1 MKKLITLTLAFAGIF
16 SFNAQ
21 QEAPPQGINYQAVAV
36 DNTNKEIV
44 GTDVSAKPV
53 ADKEIRVRF
62 SILKTSE
69 TGTLTYREVHLI
81 TTDAY
86 GLFNTVIGQGIQDA
100 SPNAFNQID
109 WGTGYH
115 FLKVE
120 IDITGGTEY
129 KDMGT
134 QQLWSVPY
142 ALYSKYADAAG
153 NGIDSVSDNGDG
165 SLTFTYID
173 GSTYTTSPL
182 TGLTGPQGP
191 AGEEGPQ
198 GPAGPAGAN
207 GQDGLSAYEIWLAE
221 GNAGTMTDFL
231 NGIQGPAG
239 PQGPQGPAG
248 VNGQDGLS
256 AYEIWLAEGNTGTE
270 ADFLAGI
277 TGLQGPQGNQGPAGS
292 QGIQGPVGATGPQ
305 GPIGLTGTT
314 GPQGIPGPAGVTGPQ
329 GPIGLTG
336 PAGVQGV
343 QGAAGADGQG
353 GVTVAGTNVTV
364 TGTGVVGDPYVID
377 AVDNVN
383 DADSNPAN
391 ELQTL
396 SLSNDTLYLSN
407 GNSVYLGNLS
417 GGSSGGSAPVG
428 TISYPMAN
436 HMFYTPTNCYD
447 GDTVVTGTVTMG
459 GIYNFCNFQLNWN
472 STINIG
478 PEGFLVLK
486 ADTIILDG
494 TILGVGIN
502 NGVGTGGG
510 AGGGGGR
517 AFSSICGCNGS
528 VGSHSNNS
536 YYDFLNGGT
545 LLQPGDDVDT
555 VHILTLIDL
564 NSTMKGG
571 KGGNGCNSCA
581 TSGCTPKI
589 GGKGGSGIII
599 VCNYFVSSFTSSIDI
614 SGASGEAICSPF
626 YAPSG
631 GGGGGNLI
639 IKSNNFA
646 SIDGTW
652 NVSGGLGGAGSGSA
666 VPTAG
671 RGGNGMILLIT
682 P

>member
-1 MKKLITLTLAFAGIF
+1 MKKLITLTLAFASIF
-16 SFNAQ
+16 VLNAQ

-44 GTDVSAKPV
+44 GTDVAAKPV

-69 TGTLTYREVHLI
+69 TGALTYREVHLV

-100 SPNAFNQID
+100 SPMAFSEID

-120 IDITGGTEY
+120 IDITGGTDY

-153 NGIDSVSDNGDG
+153 NGIDSVTDNGDG
-165 SLTFTYID
+165 TITFTYID

-191 AGEEGPQ
+191 QGEPGPQ
-198 GPAGPAGAN
+198 GPAGADGAN
-207 GQDGLSAYEIWLAE
+207 GTNGLDG
-221 GNAGTMTDFL
+221 
-231 NGIQGPAG
+231 NGIASTVDNGDGTFTFTYDDGSTFTTSDLTGPQGATG
-239 PQGPQGPAG
+239 AQGPQGIQGIQG
-248 VNGQDGLS
+248 VQGPTGATGATGNGIASTTDNGDGTFTFTYDDGSTFTTSDL
-256 AYEIWLAEGNTGTE
+256 TGPQGT
-270 ADFLAGI
+270 
-277 TGLQGPQGNQGPAGS
+277 QGPQGI
-292 QGIQGPVGATGPQ
+292 QGIQGPVGPTGATGA
-305 GPIGLTGTT
+305 TGNGIASTT
-314 GPQGIPGPAGVTGPQ
+314 DNG
-329 GPIGLTG
+329 
-336 PAGVQGV
+336 
-343 QGAAGADGQG
+343 DGTFTFTYDDGSTQL
-353 GVTVAGTNVTV
+353 
-364 TGTGVVGDPYVID
+364 ID
-377 AVDNVN
+377 LQDN
-383 DADSNPAN
+383 DRDSTN

-396 SLSNDTLYLSN
+396 SLSNDTLYISN

-417 GGSSGGSAPVG
+417 GGGSGGPAPSG

-447 GDTVVTGTVTMG
+447 GDTVLTGTVTMG
-459 GIYNFCNFQLNWN
+459 GIYNFCNFKLNWN

-494 TILGVGIN
+494 TILGVGVN

-517 AFSSICGCNGS
+517 SFVSPCVCNGS

-536 YYDFLNGGT
+536 YYDFLNGGA
-545 LLQPGDDVDT
+545 LLQPGGDVDT

-571 KGGNGCNSCA
+571 KGGNGCNSCSS
-581 TSGCTPKI
+581 SGCTPRI
-589 GGKGGSGIII
+589 GGNGGAGIII

-614 SGASGEAICSPF
+614 RGASGQAICSVA

-652 NVSGGLGGAGSGSA
+652 NVSGGLGGAGSGSV